1 MFGASVWKI
10 IFQSS
15 MSLLIFKQ
23 MELNLMEYY
32 STVFPTGGYLTALD
46 LEGLKASAVCVPK

>member
-1 MFGASVWKI
+1 
-10 IFQSS
+10 